1 MLRGEIWTV
10 VPLDHPKPRPA
21 VILSVDS
28 WNQHAP
34 DVLVVPLTTRPGPSR
49 PGVRHPGLREQSYA
63 KCGALNALPKTRLKQ
78 RIGRVAPEALAAIG
92 TELRRLLGL
101 G

>member
-28 WNQHAP
+28 WNQQAP

-49 PGVRHPGLREQSYA
+49 PAVRHASLREQSYA
-63 KCGALNALPKTRLKQ
+63 KCGALNALPKTRLKH
-78 RIGRVAPEALAAIG
+78 RIGRVGPETLAAIG
-92 TELRRLLGL
+92 SELRRLLAI
-101 G
+101 

>member
-1 MLRGEIWTV
+1 MRGEIWTV

-28 WNQHAP
+28 WNEHAP

-78 RIGRVAPEALAAIG
+78 RIGRVDDAILTAIG
-92 TELRRLLGL
+92 RELRRLLGL
-101 G
+101 

>member
-1 MLRGEIWTV
+1 MRRGEIWTV

-21 VILSVDS
+21 VILSVDG
-28 WNQHAP
+28 WNEHAP

-49 PGVRHPGLREQSYA
+49 PGVRHPGLRELSYA

-78 RIGRVAPEALAAIG
+78 RVGRVDAAILAAIG
-92 TELRRLLGL
+92 RELRRLLGL
-101 G
+101 

>member
-21 VILSVDS
+21 VIFSVDS

-34 DVLVVPLTTRPGPSR
+34 DVLVVPLSTRPGPSR
-49 PGVRHPGLREQSYA
+49 PAVRHPGLREQSYA

-78 RIGRVAPEALAAIG
+78 RIGHVDEQTLDRIG
-92 TELRRLLGL
+92 FELRRLLGL

>member
-34 DVLVVPLTTRPGPSR
+34 DVLVVPLTTRPGPAR
-49 PGVRHPGLREQSYA
+49 PSVRHSALREPSYA

-78 RIGRVAPEALAAIG
+78 RIGHLDEPTLDRIG
-92 TELRRLLGL
+92 VELRRLLAI
-101 G
+101 

>member
-21 VILSVDS
+21 IILSVDS

-34 DVLVVPLTTRPGPSR
+34 DILVVPLTTRPGPSR

-63 KCGALNALPKTRLKQ
+63 KCGALNALPKARLKQ
-78 RIGRVAPEALAAIG
+78 RIGRVGPETLAAIG
-92 TELRRLLGL
+92 AELRRLLAI
-101 G
+101 

>member
-21 VILSVDS
+21 IILSVDS

-78 RIGRVAPEALAAIG
+78 RIGRATPEALAAIG
-92 TELRRLLGL
+92 LELRRLLAI
-101 G
+101 